1 MLSVIIITF
10 SDLWI
15 VPHLASR
22 SPFEPAT
29 LQSPFDMASL
39 VSENV
44 FVLWHNKMFQDLSIL
59 PCCTPGIGLFFSLRS
74 PGSF

>member
-1 MLSVIIITF
+1 MLSVIIITLF
-10 SDLWI
+10 DLWI

-22 SPFEPAT
+22 SPFKLAT

-44 FVLWHNKMFQDLSIL
+44 FVLWHNKMFQDLSVL
-59 PCCTPGIGLFFSLRS
+59 SLLQTWNWPFFSLRS

>member
-1 MLSVIIITF
+1 MLSVLIITF

-15 VPHLASR
+15 VPRLASR
-22 SPFEPAT
+22 SPCELAT
-29 LQSPFDMASL
+29 LQSPFDVASL

-44 FVLWHNKMFQDLSIL
+44 FVLWHNKMFQDLSVL
-59 PCCTPGIGLFFSLRS
+59 SLLHTWDWLFFSLRS